1 MRNYIIYDLE
11 ATCWEHPPPGFAQ
24 EIIEIGA
31 FRINAFG
38 EVRGRFNRF
47 VKPVVHPTLSPF
59 CKDLTSIRQE
69 DVNRARK
76 FPEVIEEFIEWA
88 RIEDEPYALCSW
100 GGFDKRMFVHDCRLH
115 RIDADWV
122 EHHVNLKDQYRKMKG
137 TKQPMGL
144 KRAVEREG
152 MEFTGVHHRGI
163 SDAENLVKLFLKYID
178 RWNV

>member
-11 ATCWEHPPPGFAQ
+11 ATCWEHPPPGFVQ

-76 FPEVIEEFIEWA
+76 FPEVIEEFMEWLLQEKHDKYTFLA
-88 RIEDEPYALCSW
+88 HNGR
-100 GGFDKRMFVHDCRLH
+100 GFDFHF
-115 RIDADWV
+115 I
-122 EHHVNLKDQYRKMKG
+122 
-137 TKQPMGL
+137 
-144 KRAVEREG
+144 
-152 MEFTGVHHRGI
+152 
-163 SDAENLVKLFLKYID
+163 LKY
-178 RWNV
+178 RAMLGEHGCHPYQSC